1 MKRGHQITWPQIQI
15 SASQGR
21 KIRIC
26 LCQVARVST
35 AHHVTVQIHP
45 ETQMSRVR
53 TRKKQFSFPDRQM
66 ANWATFQ
73 DFTFQT
79 KKAVPRAG
87 GKIKRNRKRK
97 EEKKNSAVAV
107 QRDILKS
114 LMNKSYFCLKR
125 GCSFSIASQPPS
137 KYADKERWMGTAVS
151 ESAYKDLSFA
161 GGDAR
166 SRN

>member
-1 MKRGHQITWPQIQI
+1 MSCNSANPPFYESHIHMLHKTQLISRLRG
-15 SASQGR
+15 
-21 KIRIC
+21 
-26 LCQVARVST
+26 
-35 AHHVTVQIHP
+35 
-45 ETQMSRVR
+45 
-53 TRKKQFSFPDRQM
+53 RKKQFSFPDRSIDEWP
-66 ANWATFQ
+66 AELLFRILLSKL
-73 DFTFQT
+73 
-79 KKAVPRAG
+79 KKAVPRAE
-87 GKIKRNRKRK
+87 GKKERKKKR
-97 EEKKNSAVAV
+97 EKKELSSSWVAV